1 MRGWNAAVALITGC
15 SVTFWASH
23 KPDLEKSN
31 TLRPREM
38 GQGRVPESSSYGSS
52 TCSDV
57 KGKEKPIVHSGS
69 LAFLRPLCQICRA
82 KKCSPF
88 PTGAMFARV
97 IVQGRVPE
105 CYVRQEMF
113 SFSDWCYDSGS
124 SPWVIVLRVF
134 HLQWCE
140 RKRKTHRA
148 QWLSR
153 VSASIVPDLSCQ
165 EMFSF
170 SDWCY
175 VRHAIEQEV
184 CTNRFMFM
192 SWQIAGLVGKR
203 EPEWIDT
210 PSRNMNGIST
220 ELS

>member
-88 PTGAMFARV
+88 PTGAMFAMQSSKKY
-97 IVQGRVPE
+97 VQTDLCSWADR
-105 CYVRQEMF
+105 F
-113 SFSDWCYDSGS
+113 
-124 SPWVIVLRVF
+124 L
-134 HLQWCE
+134 
-140 RKRKTHRA
+140 
-148 QWLSR
+148 
-153 VSASIVPDLSCQ
+153 VSL
-165 EMFSF
+165 EK
-170 SDWCY
+170 
-175 VRHAIEQEV
+175 E
-184 CTNRFMFM
+184 
-192 SWQIAGLVGKR
+192 
-203 EPEWIDT
+203 
-210 PSRNMNGIST
+210 SRN
-220 ELS
+220 ELIHHREIWMEFPQNSVSLVYSHVQIFGNELRAGYE